1 MNLKMHL
8 KVEKWKNSKLEGD
21 LKIYQSEAK
30 NK

>member
-8 KVEKWKNSKLEGD
+8 KVEKLENSKLECN